1 MRPSALFLTLLMI
14 PLLWPSCRQRTEE
27 DNVLQTVDSLV
38 RLAEK
43 KDLEAIMGYFAED
56 FADFDGRDKTGLRS
70 LLSSYLNGRSGI
82 VAHKLNNRIIEL
94 NAGRAALETDVA
106 LSSGGAEAL
115 RRLVRISPDIYRLR
129 IDLAK
134 VGEKWLIGYA
144 EWSSIGLTELLPE
157 SLLELKKIFPK
168 TEIDR

>member
-1 MRPSALFLTLLMI
+1 MI

-56 FADFDGRDKTGLRS
+56 FADFDGRDKNGLRT
-70 LLSSYLNGRSGI
+70 LLTSYFNGRTGI
-82 VAHKLNNRIIEL
+82 VAHRLNSRIIDFS
-94 NAGRAALETDVA
+94 AGRAALETEVA
-106 LSSGGAEAL
+106 VSSGGAEVL
-115 RRLVRISPDIYRLR
+115 RRLVRISPDIYRIR
-129 IDLAK
+129 IDLDK
-134 VGEKWLIGYA
+134 VGENWLIGYA

-168 TEIDR
+168 I

>member
-1 MRPSALFLTLLMI
+1 MKPRTVLIALLMI

-56 FADFDGRDKTGLRS
+56 FADFDGRDKNGLRT
-70 LLSSYLNGRSGI
+70 LLTSYFNGRTGI
-82 VAHKLNNRIIEL
+82 VAHRLNSRIIDFS
-94 NAGRAALETDVA
+94 AGRAALETEVA
-106 LSSGGAEAL
+106 VSSGGAEVL
-115 RRLVRISPDIYRLR
+115 RRLVRISPDIYRIR
-129 IDLAK
+129 IDLDK
-134 VGEKWLIGYA
+134 VGENWLIGYA

-168 TEIDR
+168 I

>member
-1 MRPSALFLTLLMI
+1 MI
-14 PLLWPSCRQRTEE
+14 LLLWPSCRQRTEA
-27 DNVLQTVDSLV
+27 DNVLETVNSLA

-43 KDLEAIMGYFAED
+43 KDVEAIMAHFAED
-56 FADFDGRDKTGLRS
+56 FSDFDGRDKSRLRS
-70 LLSSYLNGRSGI
+70 LLSSYFSDRMGI
-82 VAHKLNNRIIEL
+82 VVHRLSSRIIDL
-94 NAGRAALETDVA
+94 TSGNAALETEVA

-144 EWSSIGLTELLPE
+144 EWASIGLTELLPE
-157 SLLELKKIFPK
+157 SLGELRKIFPK
-168 TEIDR
+168 IWVDR